1 MLPYAKHVLNK
12 TVSLLKRSMAKLG
25 VNEVLMPSA
34 ISADVLAASLKTGAE
49 AFIKTVTKLVLVP
62 TAEDIVLALP
72 TALALAKLYQV
83 QSKFRNE
90 LRPSHSLVRSYEF
103 IMKDCYILFS
113 IKRSMMAQLKLV
125 MVEYLLAFKKLGIN
139 ATQALAD
146 GGLLASRHSFEFV
159 APSAFTSATTYYVH
173 KHTLKLAHRPPRYLS
188 FSKEY
193 VLKHKIAINAS
204 YLSMAGLEIAH
215 AFAFNKI
222 KRLNAWFASLG
233 IGVSRLV
240 GYALKAKLNNTRL
253 LAVCNTA
260 VLNTAKLNE
269 LNSLRG
275 YPRYVYCVL
284 SCSKLSCVVFETK
297 LHNSKI
303 LGVLQRLPPKL
314 IMFVDAPSSNFLIRA
329 AAQPSYELTLSCS
342 LAQALKLAH
351 YLE

>member
-12 TVSLLKRSMAKLG
+12 AVGLLKQSMAKLG

-34 ISADVLAASLKTGAE
+34 ISADALATSLKANAE
-49 AFIKTVTKLVLVP
+49 LYIKTVTKLVLVP
-62 TAEDIVLALP
+62 TAEDIALALP

-90 LRPSHSLVRSYEF
+90 LRPSHNLVRSYEF
-103 IMKDCYILFS
+103 IMKDCYMLFGF
-113 IKRSMMAQLKLV
+113 KHAMMAQLKLV
-125 MVEYLLAFKKLGIN
+125 MVEYLLAFKKLGIS

-159 APSAFTSATTYYVH
+159 APSTLTAGASYYVH
-173 KHTLKLAHRPPRYLS
+173 KHTLKLTHCPPRYLS

-204 YLSMAGLEIAH
+204 YLRMTGLEIAH

-222 KRLNAWFASLG
+222 KRLDAWFASLG

-240 GYALKAKLNNTRL
+240 GYALKTKLNNSRL
-253 LAVCNTA
+253 LAVCTVA
-260 VLNTAKLNE
+260 VLNAATLNKLC
-269 LNSLRG
+269 SLRG

-284 SCSKLSCVVFETK
+284 SCSKLSCVLFESK

-303 LGVLQRLPPKL
+303 LGVLKRFPPKL
-314 IMFVDAPSSNFLIRA
+314 IMFVNAPASNFSIQA
-329 AAQPSYELTLSCS
+329 VHQPVCGLALRCS